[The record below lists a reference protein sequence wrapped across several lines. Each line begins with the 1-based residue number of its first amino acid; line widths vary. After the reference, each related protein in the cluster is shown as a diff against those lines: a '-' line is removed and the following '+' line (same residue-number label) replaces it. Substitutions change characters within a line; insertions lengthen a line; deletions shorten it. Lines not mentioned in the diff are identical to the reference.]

1 MPLFLSHRV
10 RPTDATPL
18 RRVLRC
24 DLRKPLFRSHRVRP
38 TDATPLRRVDGRHY
52 GQSSIVDETP
62 DGSESRPYRSP
73 FAMPRHRSSIVQS
86 SIVIRP
92 SSHRPIVKVGVIT
105 PPLDPL
111 PVQGG
116 DGCWVLSTA
125 PFPGTYRRSSIGCR
139 FAIRFHKSQSPE
151 SQHGLI
157 ARKGRPRCANGPSVA
172 IILRARLTPS
182 TAPAHRA
189 SRGRSRPKNP
199 AAPARRRRA
208 RP

>member
-1 MPLFLSHRV
+1 MALFRSHRV

-111 PVQGG
+111 PVQRG
-116 DGCWVLSTA
+116 DGCWALSPA
-125 PFPGTYRRSSIGCR
+125 PFPGTHRQSSIVQDPTTTNQQPTFPDVGTA
-139 FAIRFHKSQSPE
+139 F
-151 SQHGLI
+151 
-157 ARKGRPRCANGPSVA
+157 RPVR
-172 IILRARLTPS
+172 
-182 TAPAHRA
+182 
-189 SRGRSRPKNP
+189 
-199 AAPARRRRA
+199 PARNTRRRHSPA
-208 RP
+208 PIVDRQSAVVLRSDSINPNPLNPPRA